1 MPGTNYTTNLRLA
14 NPSLNDTGWGT
25 TVSSGMIDLTDQ
37 AIAGLATADVTTTDV
52 TLTILDGS
60 AGTNSARNMFL
71 NIIGTPGA
79 ARSVIVPTNRKLYFV
94 TNNCGQTV
102 TVGTSAGTGV
112 AVPHLASMT
121 LRINAAGTQIEQ
133 AFTYAASMSLGTAL
147 PATSGGTGQ
156 SSYAVGD
163 ILYAGTTTTLAKL
176 AAVATGSVLRSKG
189 VGTAPAYEQLVL
201 TTDVT
206 GILPVANGGTGAATL
221 AANNVLLGNGTS
233 AVQEVAPGTSGN
245 VLTASGGTWVS
256 ATPPPSV
263 FSTEVFA
270 STTTW
275 TAPAGVT
282 QLRITAAGGG
292 GGGGAVNTGGEGGGG
307 GFGGFA
313 SAIISVT
320 PATVY
325 TVTIGDGGVGTN
337 TTGVNGTAGTE
348 TWFGVNSGSKLV
360 SCTGGAGGVAATGS
374 LPGTNGADGSSTVTG
389 TVIRSGT
396 NSLGDLFGGSTTRR
410 TTTATA
416 LVWSVSSAFAPGTG
430 GRGETTGANDA
441 GGGLGG
447 AIMIEYV
454 G

>member
-1 MPGTNYTTNLRLA
+1 
-14 NPSLNDTGWGT
+14 
-25 TVSSGMIDLTDQ
+25 
-37 AIAGLATADVTTTDV
+37 
-52 TLTILDGS
+52 
-60 AGTNSARNMFL
+60 
-71 NIIGTPGA
+71 
-79 ARSVIVPTNRKLYFV
+79 
-94 TNNCGQTV
+94 
-102 TVGTSAGTGV
+102 
-112 AVPHLASMT
+112 
-121 LRINAAGTQIEQ
+121 
-133 AFTYAASMSLGTAL
+133 
-147 PATSGGTGQ
+147 
-156 SSYAVGD
+156 
-163 ILYAGTTTTLAKL
+163 LYASSTTALAKL
-176 AAVATGSVLRSKG
+176 ASVATGSVLRSKG
-189 VGTAPAYEQLVL
+189 VGTAPAYEQVVL

-206 GILPVANGGTGAATL
+206 GVLPVANGGTGAATL

-245 VLTASGGTWVS
+245 VLTSNGTTWES
-256 ATPPPSV
+256 TTPLPSLIN
-263 FSTEVFA
+263 TEVFA

-292 GGGGAVNTGGEGGGG
+292 GGGGANNTGGEGGGG

-360 SCTGGAGGVAATGS
+360 SCTGGAGGVAATAGS
-374 LPGTNGADGSSTVTG
+374 PGTNGADGSSTVTG